1 MLLSAEMAL
10 GVEGQMTTLVK
21 IMQLTDA
28 RAVYSVNTLLADLMS
43 HDSRFWVA
51 ILRLMMAATL

>member
-1 MLLSAEMAL
+1 MAL